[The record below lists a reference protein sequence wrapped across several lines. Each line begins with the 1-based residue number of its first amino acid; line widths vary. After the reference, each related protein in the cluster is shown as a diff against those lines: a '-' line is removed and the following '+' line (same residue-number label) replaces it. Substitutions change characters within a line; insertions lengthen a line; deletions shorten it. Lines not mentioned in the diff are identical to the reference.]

1 MKECTKQ
8 ELRKIAKT
16 ALENEY
22 GFAPAIKDI
31 VLLEAYGDGTYIL
44 FEVKGNTY
52 RFESSYR
59 FGEHNG
65 VWCGKG
71 TIERADDVNE
81 GF

>member
-1 MKECTKQ
+1 MTEKTKQ
-8 ELRKIAKT
+8 ELRTIAKE
-16 ALENEY
+16 ALRSEY
-22 GFAPAIKDI
+22 GFAPALKDI

-44 FEVKGNTY
+44 FEVKGNIYNFT
-52 RFESSYR
+52 SSYR

-71 TIERADDVNE
+71 TITRADHINE